1 MTQFAFVFPGQGS
14 QTVGMLAEL
23 AAQFPIVE
31 ETFGEASSA
40 LGYDLWQ
47 LVQQGPAEE
56 LNKTLADPTGSA
68 GRLGGDFPRLAAAG
82 R

>member
-1 MTQFAFVFPGQGS
+1 
-14 QTVGMLAEL
+14 MLAEL

-47 LVQQGPAEE
+47 LVQGPAEE
-56 LNKTLADPTGSA
+56 LNKPGRPNRLCWPPRWRFSAFGSSRA
-68 GRLGGDFPRLAAAG
+68 VKRLR
-82 R
+82 